1 MNTSDIVTT
10 LAEILQSKNWKMAA
24 AESCTGGLVCA
35 NLTEI
40 AGSSQWFERGY
51 ITYSNQA
58 KMECLGVAGRLLET
72 FGAVSEEVAKAMA
85 EGAQI
90 NAGVNVAVSITG
102 IAGPSGGSADKP
114 VGMVCF
120 AWAIRNAVGEN
131 IVHTKTMLFDGDRHG
146 IRKQACDYVLSE
158 LAKLLKN

>member
-10 LAEILQSKNWKMAA
+10 LAEILQSKNWKMTV

-51 ITYSNQA
+51 ITYSNEA
-58 KMECLGVAGRLLET
+58 KMECLGVPSKLLET

>member
-10 LAEILQSKNWKMAA
+10 LAEILQSKNWKMTV

-51 ITYSNQA
+51 ITYSNEA
-58 KMECLGVAGRLLET
+58 KMECLGVPSKLLET

-102 IAGPSGGSADKP
+102 IAGPSGGSAEKP

-120 AWAIRNAVGEN
+120 AWAIRNAAGEN